1 MELNLFL
8 TIQVRRHKRSQKPD
22 YELPQQKTDQP
33 KRNPINGME
42 DREQFQKMQD
52 LNREIEKFKQNL
64 ENIRPKTTDLNGIN
78 VDHLTWIPERKN
90 LNNRKVKIVMPLNI
104 DVDRNDFEGKS
115 DNDDCLPPRS
125 TEQNET
131 FQEHLLDCTA
141 EIIISEPKTKS
152 DEFNFD
158 KGFSCEQNFEHETKP
173 KTEMHLLQPNNNRKI
188 CDNVELVITPSFSFD
203 IQETRSNI
211 SIESSCEDTSRE
223 SRISLD
229 QHMSILIRNL
239 HLGSDVDQ
247 KGSIIVNES
256 FASNPLERSTEKDNI
271 INGLFQSQAGN
282 DFIILQKYFL
292 RWVHY
297 TTIERLI
304 RRNPEQ
310 SRLQK
315 MQMFLQNITTERK
328 KSLAKLRTT
337 MNVKNNYETR
347 KNCHHQMESP
357 RLMLRKYNNK
367 YLN

>member
-1 MELNLFL
+1 M
-8 TIQVRRHKRSQKPD
+8 RRYKRLLKPD
-22 YELPQQKTDQP
+22 CKLPQQKTNEP
-33 KRNPINGME
+33 KRKPFKGM
-42 DREQFQKMQD
+42 DDSEQFQRMQD

-64 ENIRPKTTDLNGIN
+64 ENIRPKTIDSNGFKA
-78 VDHLTWIPERKN
+78 DHHQNWIPERKN
-90 LNNRKVKIVMPLNI
+90 INKKVKIVMPLNI
-104 DVDRNDFEGKS
+104 DKDRNDTEGEF
-115 DNDDCLPPRS
+115 DNDDCLAPQS
-125 TEQNET
+125 AEANET
-131 FQEHLLDCTA
+131 ARKCVLDSTPG
-141 EIIISEPKTKS
+141 IIICEPVMKS

-158 KGFSCEQNFEHETKP
+158 KGFSYQQNIEHETKP
-173 KTEMHLLQPNNNRKI
+173 KTEMNLLQPNNNRKI
-188 CDNVELVITPSFSFD
+188 CDNVEVVITPSFSFD

-211 SIESSCEDTSRE
+211 SIESSCEDTSKE

-239 HLGSDVDQ
+239 HLGSVVDQ
-247 KGSIIVNES
+247 KGSIIVNDT
-256 FASNPLERSTEKDNI
+256 FASNPLGRSTEKDNI
-271 INGLFQSQAGN
+271 IIGLFHSQHEN

-328 KSLAKLRTT
+328 KTLAKLRTT
-337 MNVKNNYETR
+337 MNAKNNCETR
-347 KNCHHQMESP
+347 KKCQHQMESP
-357 RLMLRKYNNK
+357 RLMMRKYNNK

>member
-1 MELNLFL
+1 M
-8 TIQVRRHKRSQKPD
+8 QRHKRSRKPD
-22 YELPQQKTDQP
+22 FNLPQQNIDQP
-33 KRNPINGME
+33 KGKPINGME

-64 ENIRPKTTDLNGIN
+64 ENMRPKTTSLNGIKA
-78 VDHLTWIPERKN
+78 DHFTGIPEEININK
-90 LNNRKVKIVMPLNI
+90 KVKIVMPLNI
-104 DVDRNDFEGKS
+104 LDEERNDPEGKS
-115 DNDDCLPPRS
+115 DNDDCLAPQS

-131 FQEHLLDCTA
+131 FREHLLDFTP
-141 EIIISEPKTKS
+141 EIIISEPKKTS
-152 DEFNFD
+152 DEFRFD
-158 KGFSCEQNFEHETKP
+158 KGFSYEQNIEHEKKP
-173 KTEMHLLQPNNNRKI
+173 KTEMHLLQQNNNRKI
-188 CDNVELVITPSFSFD
+188 CDNVGLVITPSFSFD

-229 QHMSILIRNL
+229 QHMSILIRNF
-239 HLGSDVDQ
+239 HLKSDVDQ
-247 KGSIIVNES
+247 KSSIIVNETFS
-256 FASNPLERSTEKDNI
+256 SSPSGESTEKDNI
-271 INGLFQSQAGN
+271 INCLFQSQNGN

-328 KSLAKLRTT
+328 KSLAQLRTAL
-337 MNVKNNYETR
+337 NVKNNKETR
-347 KNCHHQMESP
+347 KNCQNKMESP
-357 RLMLRKYNNK
+357 RLMMRKYNNK
-367 YLN
+367 YVNEKINSFKD

>member
-1 MELNLFL
+1 M
-8 TIQVRRHKRSQKPD
+8 RSRKPD
-22 YELPQQKTDQP
+22 FELSQQKIDQP
-33 KRNPINGME
+33 KRKQME
-42 DREQFQKMQD
+42 DREKFQRMQE

-64 ENIRPKTTDLNGIN
+64 ENIRPKTSDLNGIKTE
-78 VDHLTWIPERKN
+78 HLTSIPYGKN
-90 LNNRKVKIVMPLNI
+90 INKKVKIVMPLNI
-104 DVDRNDFEGKS
+104 DEDRNESEGRS
-115 DNDDCLPPRS
+115 DNDDSLVPRS

-131 FQEHLLDCTA
+131 FREHLLNSTT
-141 EIIISEPKTKS
+141 EIIISEPEKKC

-158 KGFSCEQNFEHETKP
+158 KRFEQNTEHETKP
-173 KTEMHLLQPNNNRKI
+173 KREMHLLQPNNNRKI
-188 CDNVELVITPSFSFD
+188 CDNVELVITPSFSID

-211 SIESSCEDTSRE
+211 SIESNCEDTSRE

-247 KGSIIVNES
+247 KGSIIVNET
-256 FASNPLERSTEKDNI
+256 FESNPLRTSTEKDNI
-271 INGLFQSQAGN
+271 INGLFQSQNGN

-328 KSLAKLRTT
+328 KSLAKLRKT

-347 KNCHHQMESP
+347 KNCQHQMESP
-357 RLMLRKYNNK
+357 RLMMRKYNNK

>member
-1 MELNLFL
+1 MEPNYFLF
-8 TIQVRRHKRSQKPD
+8 QVRRHKRSPKPD
-22 YELPQQKTDQP
+22 SESSEQKIDQP
-33 KRNPINGME
+33 KRKPI
-42 DREQFQKMQD
+42 DREQFQRMQD

-64 ENIRPKTTDLNGIN
+64 ENIRPKSTDFRNGIKAE
-78 VDHLTWIPERKN
+78 HLTWTPEGN
-90 LNNRKVKIVMPLNI
+90 NINRKVKIVMPLNM
-104 DVDRNDFEGKS
+104 DDDRNGFEGNS
-115 DNDDCLPPRS
+115 DKDDYLPRS
-125 TEQNET
+125 TEQNDT
-131 FQEHLLDCTA
+131 FQELVLDSTP
-141 EIIISEPKTKS
+141 EIIISEAEKRS

-158 KGFSCEQNFEHETKP
+158 KGFSYEQNAEHETKP

-188 CDNVELVITPSFSFD
+188 CENVELVITPSFSFD

-211 SIESSCEDTSRE
+211 SIESSCEDTSRD

-229 QHMSILIRNL
+229 QHMSIFIRNL

-247 KGSIIVNES
+247 KGSIIVNETI
-256 FASNPLERSTEKDNI
+256 ASNPLGRSTEKDSI
-271 INGLFQSQAGN
+271 INGLFQSHNGN

-315 MQMFLQNITTERK
+315 MQIFLQNITTERK

-337 MNVKNNYETR
+337 MNFKNNYETR
-347 KNCHHQMESP
+347 KSCQHQMESP
-357 RLMLRKYNNK
+357 RIMMRKYNNK